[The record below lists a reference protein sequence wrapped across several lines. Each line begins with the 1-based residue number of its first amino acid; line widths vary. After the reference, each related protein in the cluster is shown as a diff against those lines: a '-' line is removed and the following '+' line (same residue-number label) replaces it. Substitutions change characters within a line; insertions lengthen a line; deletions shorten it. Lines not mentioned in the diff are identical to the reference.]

1 MSMGIIAIILAAF
14 AFFGSLALIMFILGK
29 ETTLH

>member
-1 MSMGIIAIILAAF
+1 MSMGVIAIIVAAF

-29 ETTLH
+29 ESF

>member
-1 MSMGIIAIILAAF
+1 MSMGVLAIIVAAF

-29 ETTLH
+29 ESF